1 MTDER
6 PKSSE
11 EMLREANSR
20 LRGPHPDPLPQP
32 DPVPQPPPSVQ
43 PPPPPVEV
51 SSHVEEAAADYE
63 LEELEKLER
72 EELRYQSPASGTV
85 AEPYGPPLPSSQ
97 PERGSRFAR
106 LALRFGLG
114 VVIFAG
120 IGFFSSLNDADRDG
134 TGELVSAGDLDVMTL
149 QVGDCF
155 DDAAEFEEVV
165 FTVAA
170 VPCSE
175 AHDNEVYSIIP
186 VTVPGPAFP
195 GVTELQ
201 DFAYEACVGTP
212 FSDYVGI
219 DYLDSALE
227 VFSFTPTEESWDGG
241 DRSVTCVLYKLDL
254 TKLVGTARGS
264 GL

>member
-20 LRGPHPDPLPQP
+20 LRGPQPDPLPQP
-32 DPVPQPPPSVQ
+32 PRSVQ

-51 SSHVEEAAADYE
+51 SRKAEEAVDYE

-72 EELRYQSPASGTV
+72 EAELGYQSPDPGTIS
-85 AEPYGPPLPSSQ
+85 ETYGPLPSSQ
-97 PERGSRFAR
+97 PVRGSRFAR

-114 VVIFAG
+114 VVVFAG
-120 IGFFSSLNDADRDG
+120 IGFFSSLNDADRDD

-149 QVGDCF
+149 QIGDCF

-170 VPCSE
+170 IPCSE

-201 DFAYEACVGTP
+201 DFAYEACVGAP